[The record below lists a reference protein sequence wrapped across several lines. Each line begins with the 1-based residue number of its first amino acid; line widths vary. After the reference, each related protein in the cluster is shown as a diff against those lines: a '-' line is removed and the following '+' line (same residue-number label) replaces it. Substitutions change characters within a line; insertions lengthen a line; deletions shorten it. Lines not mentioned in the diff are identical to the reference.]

1 MRSARNFCTPP
12 KVLCV
17 PPEIS
22 AFPQKC
28 SAFPQEFMHSPESPM
43 CSPGK
48 PSTLGSS
55 RTAAGI
61 NTLFAAEAVFG
72 DLVQRLVGRDF
83 RRGKIRMAG
92 RIGIMLGLD
101 ADGVV
106 VPVDMALIAVNGV
119 RDIVRIELEGRL
131 GG

>member
-1 MRSARNFCTPP
+1 MR
-12 KVLCV
+12 
-17 PPEIS
+17 
-22 AFPQKC
+22 
-28 SAFPQEFMHSPESPM
+28 
-43 CSPGK
+43 SPGK
-48 PSTLGSS
+48 SSTLGSS

-106 VPVDMALIAVNGV
+106 VPVGMALLAVNRV
-119 RDIVRIELEGRL
+119 RDIVRIEIGRPA
-131 GG
+131 GW

>member
-1 MRSARNFCTPP
+1 ILRSPTNFCVPP

-17 PPEIS
+17 PSEIS
-22 AFPQKC
+22 AFPQKS
-28 SAFPQEFMHSPESPM
+28 SAFPQEFIHSPESPLR
-43 CSPGK
+43 SPGK
-48 PSTLGSS
+48 SSTLGSS

-106 VPVDMALIAVNGV
+106 VPVDMALLAVNGFRIFFR
-119 RDIVRIELEGRL
+119 RDF
-131 GG
+131 